1 MPSNRLFRVAL
12 RLVTLSLLGL
22 SSIAAARHVRGR
34 VVDGTT
40 GKPVPGARVWAEG
53 ASNSEV
59 RTNRQGRYS
68 LELPSAAPLVR
79 AEAEGFLGATVAPG
93 AQERLRPLVLRPAR
107 SAGGRVL
114 DPQGRPAAGAAVLV
128 ISQSPNPKGLPR
140 TEEPVEIK
148 TDAEGRFRVPLLAL
162 GRIGLAVRAQGFV
175 PAALDG
181 LTLAPGKGV
190 ADLGT
195 ISLEAAARLAGRVV
209 DPSERPVSEAQ
220 IRIEGKPGGAEP
232 QATTGPAGQF
242 VLEGLRAGETLSLRV
257 SRPGYAA
264 VNLDPITLPAEE
276 PVTVVLRPAA
286 RVSGTV
292 VDEDGS
298 PVAGASL
305 LLTRDSRV
313 LGAATADAGGRFAVE
328 GVEPATLTLTAM
340 APGFLPSVQS
350 DLDVP
355 QGGELA
361 DLEVILER
369 GAVLEGTVTAPSG
382 EPAPGARITVSGNSA
397 PGSFAG
403 LGLSQAAADEDGHY
417 RLEGVAEGE
426 RSFRVEWNGL
436 PPAARSVAV
445 RAGTNRLDVQLEGGA
460 AVSGRVVTSSGEPV
474 EGAELRLAPLQETG
488 GGELPS
494 AISASDGF
502 FRFAAVSPGR
512 YRLQGARPGY
522 AGPPRDVEVASDPV
536 SDLELRLDRGGALSG
551 RLHGLLPA
559 EISRVEVRASSPLSP
574 RDQVSWPGPDGS
586 WRLDDLGP
594 GLWSVV
600 AQIQGTSRAARAS
613 AVIEPGKEAV
623 LDLELGRGF
632 ILSGQVHRDGEPM
645 SQAVVILQNGTSTGG
660 TGLTGPD
667 GRFRIEGL
675 AGGAYSIHIVHPP
688 SGLQHN
694 GPLEIDR
701 NVDLSFEIGGP
712 AS

>member
-1 MPSNRLFRVAL
+1 MHSNRLFRAASC
-12 RLVTLSLLGL
+12 LVTLSLLGF
-22 SSIAAARHVRGR
+22 SSMAAAHHVHGR

-53 ASNSEV
+53 ASGSEV

-68 LELPSAAPLVR
+68 LEVPSAAPAVR
-79 AEAEGFLGATVAPG
+79 AEAEGFLGASVALG
-93 AQERLRPLVLRPAR
+93 AKERLRPLALRPAR
-107 SAGGRVL
+107 SAEGRVL
-114 DPQGRPAAGAAVLV
+114 DPRGRPVPGADVLIV
-128 ISQSPNPKGLPR
+128 SQSPTPKGLPR
-140 TEEPVEIK
+140 MEEPIEIT
-148 TDAEGRFRVPLLAL
+148 TDAEGRFRVELLAL
-162 GRIGLAVRAQGFV
+162 GKIGLAVRARGFV
-175 PAALDG
+175 PAAVDG
-181 LTLAPGKGV
+181 LELSAGKGI
-190 ADLGT
+190 ADLGM

-209 DPSERPVSEAQ
+209 DPSERPVAEAEV
-220 IRIEGKPGGAEP
+220 RIEGRPGSAEP
-232 QATTGPAGQF
+232 QAVTGPAGQF
-242 VLEGLRAGETLSLRV
+242 FLEGLRAGEILSLRV
-257 SRPGYAA
+257 SRPGYAT
-264 VNLDPITLPAEE
+264 VNLDPITVPAEE

-292 VDEDGS
+292 VGEDGG
-298 PVAGASL
+298 PVSGASL
-305 LLTRDSRV
+305 LLTDGSRV
-313 LGAATADAGGRFAVE
+313 VGAATSGAGGRFAVE
-328 GVEPATLTLTAM
+328 GVEPGTLALTAL

-355 QGGELA
+355 HGGELT

-382 EPAPGARITVSGNSA
+382 EPAPGARITITENGT

-403 LGLSQAAADEDGHY
+403 LGLSQAATDEDGRY

-426 RSFRVEWNGL
+426 RSVQVEWNGL
-436 PPAARSVAV
+436 PSAARSVEV
-445 RAGTNRLDVQLEGGA
+445 QAGTNRLDVRLEGGA
-460 AVSGRVVTSSGEPV
+460 EVSGRVVTSSGEPV

-488 GGELPS
+488 AALPS
-494 AISASDGF
+494 ATSASDGS

-522 AGPPRDVEVASDPV
+522 AGPSRDVEVAGDPV

-551 RLHGLLPA
+551 RLHGLLPSDL
-559 EISRVEVRASSPLSP
+559 SRVEVRASSPLSP
-574 RDQVSWPGPDGS
+574 RDQVSQPGPDGA

-594 GLWSVV
+594 GVWSVV

-613 AVIEPGKEAV
+613 VVIELGKEAI

-645 SQAVVILQNGTSTGG
+645 SQAVVILQDGTSTGG

-675 AGGAYSIHIVHPP
+675 AAGAYSIHIVHPP
-688 SGLQHN
+688 TGLQHN

-701 NVDLSFEIGGP
+701 NLELSFEIGEP
-712 AS
+712 SS

>member
-1 MPSNRLFRVAL
+1 MPSNRLFRTASRFFL
-12 RLVTLSLLGL
+12 LSLLGL
-22 SSIAAARHVRGR
+22 SSIAAARNVHGR

-53 ASNSEV
+53 ASDSAV

-68 LELPSAAPLVR
+68 LEVSSAAPAVR
-79 AEAEGFLGATVAPG
+79 AEAEGFLGASVALG
-93 AQERLRPLVLRPAR
+93 AKERLRPLVLRPAR
-107 SAGGRVL
+107 SAQGRVL
-114 DPQGRPAAGAAVLV
+114 DPQGRPVPGAAVLIV
-128 ISQSPNPKGLPR
+128 SRSPTPKGLPR
-140 TEEPVEIK
+140 TEEPIEIK
-148 TDAEGRFRVPLLAL
+148 TDAEGRFHVPLLAL
-162 GRIGLAVRAQGFV
+162 GRIGLAVRARGFV
-175 PAALDG
+175 PAAVDG
-181 LTLAPGKGV
+181 LTLATGKGI

-220 IRIEGKPGGAEP
+220 VRIEGGPGGAEP
-232 QATTGPAGQF
+232 QAVTGPAGQF

-257 SRPGYAA
+257 SRAGYAA
-264 VNLDPITLPAEE
+264 VNLDPITVPAEE

-298 PVAGASL
+298 PVSGVSL

-313 LGAATADAGGRFAVE
+313 LGAATSDSVGRFAVE
-328 GVEPATLTLTAM
+328 GVEPATLALTAM

-369 GAVLEGTVTAPSG
+369 GAVLAGTVTAPSG
-382 EPAPGARITVSGNSA
+382 EPAPRARITVSGGGA

-426 RSFRVEWNGL
+426 RSVRVEWNGL
-436 PPAARSVAV
+436 PPAARSVEV

-460 AVSGRVVTSSGEPV
+460 AVSGRVVTSGGEPV
-474 EGAELRLAPLQETG
+474 EGAELRLAPLQEAG
-488 GGELPS
+488 GAPPS
-494 AISASDGF
+494 ATSAPDGS

-522 AGPPRDVEVASDPV
+522 AGPPRDVEVAGEPV

-559 EISRVEVRASSPLSP
+559 ELFQVEVRATSPLSP
-574 RDQVSWPGPDGS
+574 RDQVSRPGPDGA

-594 GLWSVV
+594 GVWSVV

-613 AVIEPGKEAV
+613 VVIEPGKEAV

-645 SQAVVILQNGTSTGG
+645 SQAVVILQEGTSTGG

-694 GPLEIDR
+694 GPLAIDR
-701 NVDLSFEIGGP
+701 NMDLSFEIGRP